1 MHQFERLH
9 YLPHKGGIKPET
21 ALAGAV
27 YSLSHTTRPPYNTHC
42 GDTQLKKPPSK
53 QDLRRRLSQQT
64 DKFLSSGG
72 SIQELARGESA
83 YERNEIPPPAPLF
96 TDAKVARTPLTDV
109 VAALDARRA
118 PKRPQKKVSR
128 QSAPRQRKQVVYDDF
143 GEPLRVVWVEDP

>member
-1 MHQFERLH
+1 MR
-9 YLPHKGGIKPET
+9 
-21 ALAGAV
+21 
-27 YSLSHTTRPPYNTHC
+27 R
-42 GDTQLKKPPSK
+42 GDTQLKKTPSK

-64 DKFLSSGG
+64 AKFLSSGG

-118 PKRPQKKVSR
+118 PKRQQKKGSR

-143 GEPLRVVWVEDP
+143 GEPLRVVWVEDS

>member
-1 MHQFERLH
+1 M
-9 YLPHKGGIKPET
+9 GGIKTET
-21 ALAGAV
+21 ALAGPV
-27 YSLSHTTRPPYNTHC
+27 YSLSQTTHPPYNMHC

-53 QDLRRRLSQQT
+53 QDLRRRLTQQT
-64 DKFLSSGG
+64 AKFLSSGG
-72 SIQELARGESA
+72 SIQELERGESA

-118 PKRPQKKVSR
+118 PKRQQRKVSR
-128 QSAPRQRKQVVYDDF
+128 RSTPRQRKQVVYDDF

>member
-1 MHQFERLH
+1 V
-9 YLPHKGGIKPET
+9 GIKPET
-21 ALAGAV
+21 AVARVV
-27 YSLSHTTRPPYNTHC
+27 YSLSHTTPPPYNMRS

-64 DKFLSSGG
+64 AKFLSSGG

-118 PKRPQKKVSR
+118 PKRQQKKGSR
-128 QSAPRQRKQVVYDDF
+128 RSTPRQRKQVVYDDF

>member
-1 MHQFERLH
+1 MQ
-9 YLPHKGGIKPET
+9 
-21 ALAGAV
+21 
-27 YSLSHTTRPPYNTHC
+27 S

-64 DKFLSSGG
+64 AKFLSSGG

-118 PKRPQKKVSR
+118 PKRQQKKGSR
-128 QSAPRQRKQVVYDDF
+128 RSTRRQRKQVVYDDF